1 MTLREWLSTIGGRI
15 DQYDIKKMAEKIGVD
30 YVVKDG
36 SPCTPSELS
45 CVDLQLD
52 GKSQLVISMF
62 QQKFGLDEEF

>member
-1 MTLREWLSTIGGRI
+1 MTLRKWLSVVGSRV
-15 DQYDIKKMAEKIGVD
+15 DQYDIKKMADKLGIE

-36 SPCTPSELS
+36 TPYTPSELS